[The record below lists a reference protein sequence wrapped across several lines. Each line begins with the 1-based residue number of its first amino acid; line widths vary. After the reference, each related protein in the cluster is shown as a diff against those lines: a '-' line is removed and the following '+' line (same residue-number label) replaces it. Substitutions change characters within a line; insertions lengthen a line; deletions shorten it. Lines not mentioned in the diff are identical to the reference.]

1 MESVT
6 INNELDEVV
15 FLESVGGFTRKY
27 CTHGREFLIED
38 ELNHL
43 EENLPNEKFFKI
55 NDSYIINA
63 DFLKR
68 IKSNATKNVILHNGL
83 YITDL
88 YVWGGDTCTCKC
100 TWWKPKQY

>member
-1 MESVT
+1 MESVA
-6 INNELDEVV
+6 INSELEEVV

-68 IKSNATKNVILHNGL
+68 IKSNATKNAILHNGIEL
-83 YITDL
+83 NISQDKYWELIKFL
-88 YVWGGDTCTCKC
+88 KCK
-100 TWWKPKQY
+100 YRI

>member
-6 INNELDEVV
+6 INNELKEVV

-68 IKSNATKNVILHNGL
+68 IKSNATKNAILHNGIEL
-83 YITDL
+83 NISQDKYWELIKFL
-88 YVWGGDTCTCKC
+88 KCK
-100 TWWKPKQY
+100 YRI

>member
-68 IKSNATKNVILHNGL
+68 IKSNATKNVILHNGIEL
-83 YITDL
+83 NISQDKYWELIKFL
-88 YVWGGDTCTCKC
+88 KCK
-100 TWWKPKQY
+100 YRI

>member
-1 MESVT
+1 MESVA
-6 INNELDEVV
+6 INSELKEVV

-68 IKSNATKNVILHNGL
+68 IKSNATKNAILHNGIEL
-83 YITDL
+83 NISQDKYWELIKFL
-88 YVWGGDTCTCKC
+88 KCK
-100 TWWKPKQY
+100 YRI

>member
-6 INNELDEVV
+6 INNELEEVV

-43 EENLPNEKFFKI
+43 EEILPNEKFFKI

-68 IKSNATKNVILHNGL
+68 IKSNATKNAILHNGIEL
-83 YITDL
+83 NISQDKYWELIKFL
-88 YVWGGDTCTCKC
+88 KCK
-100 TWWKPKQY
+100 YRI